1 VPDSRQERIMR
12 RTLLTASGWTA
23 FIFAIYV
30 FLGFRP
36 APPQTIGEGEVCYR
50 CHRVITNARLAA
62 EMMDRNLPTKYK
74 TSGCMARYVAA
85 HPNTGSRYYVTD
97 FASGGLI
104 EAEHAFFVPVVIN
117 DTTGERDYRAYYS
130 HGMADIAAQVLGVT
144 VVSWNTVVER
154 AGA

>member
-1 VPDSRQERIMR
+1 MR

-36 APPQTIGEGEVCYR
+36 APPRHIGEGEICFR
-50 CHRVITNARLAA
+50 CHRVIADARLAA

-85 HPNTGSRYYVTD
+85 HPDTGSRYTSPTSPL
-97 FASGGLI
+97 A
-104 EAEHAFFVPVVIN
+104 
-117 DTTGERDYRAYYS
+117 
-130 HGMADIAAQVLGVT
+130 
-144 VVSWNTVVER
+144 VSSRRSTPTSCR
-154 AGA
+154 C